1 MLESIPGK
9 VFVVGVVCLICFIAY
24 SSQLCIFIPVYETS
38 ESILLLVPFNI
49 LVLFVFYNYYLAVTT
64 DPGKIPTNWLQKA
77 LQVQDIAKH
86 AGRINLLGVIIADT
100 FDAEPN
106 TFVIVFMVAN
116 FVLAFVVLFA
126 VGILSGYQFYCL
138 LRNQTN
144 IEAWERGKV
153 ETLIRRGKIL
163 PVNYPFDIGI
173 YKNICQVLGPNPLLW
188 LWPQRAVGDGLSF
201 PVVSGTDPRLPYYW
215 PPRDP
220 DDLRPSI
227 FSSKYKRQQE
237 ARRLQA
243 ENPDANVDDE
253 SEGYYDSGSFI
264 SDSDE
269 YDEEVGMKN
278 LTGFYD
284 ISATSPAHEHSDE
297 ERPLAYFARKPHGSP
312 VEKKQ
317 D

>member
-1 MLESIPGK
+1 M
-9 VFVVGVVCLICFIAY
+9 
-24 SSQLCIFIPVYETS
+24 
-38 ESILLLVPFNI
+38 
-49 LVLFVFYNYYLAVTT
+49 
-64 DPGKIPTNWLQKA
+64 
-77 LQVQDIAKH
+77 
-86 AGRINLLGVIIADT
+86 
-100 FDAEPN
+100 
-106 TFVIVFMVAN
+106 
-116 FVLAFVVLFA
+116 
-126 VGILSGYQFYCL
+126 
-138 LRNQTN
+138 
-144 IEAWERGKV
+144 
-153 ETLIRRGKIL
+153 
-163 PVNYPFDIGI
+163 
-173 YKNICQVLGPNPLLW
+173 GPNPLLW

-237 ARRLQA
+237 FRRLLA

-297 ERPLAYFARKPHGSP
+297 ERPLAYFARKSHGSP
-312 VEKKQ
+312 EEKKQ